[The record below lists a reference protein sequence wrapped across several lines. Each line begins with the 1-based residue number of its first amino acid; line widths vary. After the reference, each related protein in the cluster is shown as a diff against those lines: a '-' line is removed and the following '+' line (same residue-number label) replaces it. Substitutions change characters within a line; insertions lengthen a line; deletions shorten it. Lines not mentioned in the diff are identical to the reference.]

1 MIVIEIWAAVI
12 GAAVGITAGGV
23 SGFVKRDN
31 EASVAVVRL
40 TAAVEHIAAEVSL
53 LRQEIKDDRTEL
65 YPRINRIE
73 QRLAI
78 LEAKL

>member
-1 MIVIEIWAAVI
+1 MVEVWAAVV
-12 GAAVGITAGGV
+12 GAAIGITAGGV

-40 TAAVEHIAAEVSL
+40 TSAVEHIAAEVSL

-73 QRLAI
+73 QRLVA
-78 LEAKL
+78 LESKL

>member
-73 QRLAI
+73 QRLAT

>member
-1 MIVIEIWAAVI
+1 MIEVWAAVV
-12 GAAVGITAGGV
+12 GAAIGITAGGV
-23 SGFVKRDN
+23 SGFVRRDN
-31 EASVAVVRL
+31 EAAVSVVRL

-73 QRLAI
+73 QRLVA
-78 LEAKL
+78 LESKP